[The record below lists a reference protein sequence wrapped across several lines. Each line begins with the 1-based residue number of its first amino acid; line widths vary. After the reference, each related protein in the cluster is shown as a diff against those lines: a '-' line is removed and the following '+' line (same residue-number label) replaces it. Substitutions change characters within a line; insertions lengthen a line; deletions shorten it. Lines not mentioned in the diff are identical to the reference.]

1 VCGRGLRGVG
11 PRGDDVGPHMKC
23 EPLHHLVGIGIGG
36 VGFGIRALTS
46 RDDLGGGGRG
56 EGGVKPSATGKD
68 AGWLDGLADP
78 LSPIET
84 HGKPMAELGFL
95 G

>member
-56 EGGVKPSATGKD
+56 EGGSSLRQPGR
-68 AGWLDGLADP
+68 
-78 LSPIET
+78 
-84 HGKPMAELGFL
+84 MLG